1 MKIRAGAF
9 MSFIAVVFI
18 HLQVAAQ
25 QPAVSASVDR
35 SRIILGDQF
44 TLTIQVEASVDDGP
58 VVFPVIPD
66 SLNHL
71 EVIER
76 KARDSVR
83 AGNRIMYTQ
92 EIVMTSFDSG
102 LWVIPAQT
110 FSVAKKN
117 FESQGVPV
125 SVTSVPLRGDEYND
139 IKDIIPVKDSGIDW
153 KKWLLVFVS
162 VLVIS
167 LAGSYWWKHRKHAP
181 AVVPQVSRSTA
192 FEEAMG
198 ALRKIQQEKAN
209 EKGYIKEYYSSIYD
223 VFRLYLARVS
233 GKPFMQY
240 TTDEILMD
248 AKDML
253 MPAGF
258 SSTAEV
264 MRITDAVKFARY
276 QSDFKES
283 TDALERIKMGIE
295 EINSQKRSF

>member
-1 MKIRAGAF
+1 

-35 SRIILGDQF
+35 SRILLGDQF
-44 TLTIQVEASVDDGP
+44 TLTIQVEAGFNDRP

-71 EVIER
+71 EVIE
-76 KARDSVR
+76 KKSKDSVR
-83 AGNRIMYTQ
+83 TGNRITYTQ
-92 EIVMTSFDSG
+92 EIIMTSFDSG

-117 FESQGVPV
+117 FKTEVVPV
-125 SVTSVPLRGDEYND
+125 SVTSVPLRGNEYND
-139 IKDIIPVKDSGIDW
+139 IKDIIPVKDTGFDW
-153 KKWLLVFVS
+153 KKWLLIIVS
-162 VLVIS
+162 VLVI
-167 LAGSYWWKHRKHAP
+167 LFAGNYWWKRRKQAP
-181 AVVPQVSRSTA
+181 AIVPLVSRSTA

-198 ALRKIQQEKAN
+198 ALSKIQQEKAN

-253 MPAGF
+253 LPAGF

-264 MRITDAVKFARY
+264 MRITDAVKFAKY
-276 QSDFKES
+276 QSDYKES
-283 TDALERIKMGIE
+283 IDALERIRSGIK
-295 EINSQKRSF
+295 EINGQKRSF